1 MHQYQDWLLKSL
13 SSERFNQMNEKIFQL
28 PESEILS
35 KAKDIEILALKLDVD
50 QANEIHR
57 GKEFNIINK

>member
-1 MHQYQDWLLKSL
+1 
-13 SSERFNQMNEKIFQL
+13 MNEKIFQL